1 MFPIHSQK
9 EKIEVLGNF
18 YWCEFHL
25 FSPKRRQIRLLSL
38 KIGGRLIH
46 KVDLYTSK
54 YSRYLFVLGTDR
66 LKEKQMKGLF
76 SKEYKRRL
84 KLVLKPKLSGKN
96 KIIATNPWT
105 VAILRYSSGLVEWK
119 TDELKVLD
127 KKTRKMTT
135 LYSTLHPKSDVD
147 KVYIAPQK

>member
-1 MFPIHSQK
+1 M
-9 EKIEVLGNF
+9 G
-18 YWCEFHL
+18 
-25 FSPKRRQIRLLSL
+25 
-38 KIGGRLIH
+38 
-46 KVDLYTSK
+46 VDLYTSK
-54 YSRYLFVLGTDR
+54 YDRYLFVLGTDR

-76 SKEYKRRL
+76 SKKYKQRL

-96 KIIATNPWT
+96 KIIAANPWT

-135 LYSTLHPKSDVD
+135 LYGTLHPISDVD